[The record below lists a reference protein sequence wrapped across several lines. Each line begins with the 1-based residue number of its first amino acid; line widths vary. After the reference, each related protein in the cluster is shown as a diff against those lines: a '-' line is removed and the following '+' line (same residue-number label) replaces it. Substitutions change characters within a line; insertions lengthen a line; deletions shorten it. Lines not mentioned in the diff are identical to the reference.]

1 MERVI
6 VEFVRLLRRHR
17 LRVSPAEGLDALEA
31 LRRTGLAD
39 RAVVRDALRATLVKR
54 AEDVEA
60 FERLFDLYFGLGE
73 ERRSRPAP
81 VAAHAHDNGVS
92 PTELRF
98 GEDLEGDPLDDEEHS
113 HDPPSA
119 TDLRR
124 FLEEDQLRPG
134 TEFHGEPERL
144 RLSVFGSQLM
154 LSRSQDALEQAMKRM
169 THQLRVRRA
178 RSFSPGSVAPE
189 SGGERLPVDITDSE
203 FADLVDELRATGV
216 DEGLI
221 QAITASADDIL
232 AALPELLRSLM
243 ERQERMK
250 TAAAQEAPAA
260 SLSLRRMLELSA
272 GDERE
277 LEAAIKRLGR
287 QLHGAKTRR
296 MRRARTGR
304 VDVAQTLR
312 ANLGYEG
319 VPFEPVMR
327 RRRDQRPRLVV
338 LLDVS
343 LSTRNLARFWLQLV
357 FELQCHFSRVRS
369 FAFVA
374 DLVEITQLLEEQ
386 GLARGVETLFAGG
399 LIDVDENSDFGQAA
413 EQLRTGHLSAINR
426 RTTVVV
432 LGDGRNNGRPANVAA
447 LAEIARHA
455 RRVLWMTPEPRWGW
469 RLGSC
474 DMPRYEPVCDAVE
487 VVRTAA
493 DLGTFAE
500 RLLAGASTRPLTVSP
515 RAVGPRAR

>member
-1 MERVI
+1 MERMI

-39 RAVVRDALRATLVKR
+39 RDVVRDALRATLIKR
-54 AEDVEA
+54 AEDVAA
-60 FERLFDLYFGLGE
+60 FDRLFDLYFGLGE
-73 ERRSRPAP
+73 DVRSRPAASAP
-81 VAAHAHDNGVS
+81 HIHDNGAS

-98 GEDLEGDPLDDEEHS
+98 GEDLESDPMSEEEHS

-124 FLEEDQLRPG
+124 FLDDDQLRPG
-134 TEFHGEPERL
+134 SDFHGEPERL

-189 SGGERLPVDITDSE
+189 TGAERLPVDITDAE
-203 FADLVDELRATGV
+203 FADLVDELRETGV

-221 QAITASADDIL
+221 QAITANADDIL
-232 AALPELLRSLM
+232 AALPELLQSLM
-243 ERQERMK
+243 ERQERMN
-250 TAAAQEAPAA
+250 AAAARQMPAA
-260 SLSLRRMLELSA
+260 SLSLRRMLELSP

-319 VPFEPVMR
+319 VPFEPVLR
-327 RRRDQRPRLVV
+327 RRREQRPRLVV

-357 FELQCHFSRVRS
+357 FELQSHFSRVRT

-399 LIDVDENSDFGQAA
+399 LLDVDENSDFGRAA
-413 EQLRTGHLSAINR
+413 EQMRTGHLGAINR

-432 LGDGRNNGRPANVAA
+432 LGDGRNNGRPPNVGA
-447 LAEIARHA
+447 LEEIARHA

-469 RLGSC
+469 QLGSC
-474 DMPRYEPVCDAVE
+474 DMPHYEPVCDAVE

-500 RLLAGASTRPLTVSP
+500 RLLQFQGSAERV
-515 RAVGPRAR
+515 VQ

>member
-1 MERVI
+1 MERVV

-17 LRVSPAEGLDALEA
+17 LRVSPAEGLDALQA
-31 LRRTGLAD
+31 LRRTGLED
-39 RAVVRDALRATLVKR
+39 REVVRDALRATLVKST
-54 AEDVEA
+54 EDSEA
-60 FERLFDLYFGLGE
+60 FDRLFDLYFGLGQE
-73 ERRSRPAP
+73 ARPRPAP
-81 VAAHAHDNGVS
+81 VAAHAHDNGAS

-98 GEDLEGDPLDDEEHS
+98 GEDLEGDPLDEDGHS
-113 HDPPSA
+113 HDDPSP

-124 FLEEDQLRPG
+124 FLEKDQIRPG
-134 TEFHGEPERL
+134 SDMHGEPERL

-154 LSRSQDALEQAMKRM
+154 LSRSQEALEQAMKRM

-189 SGGERLPVDITDSE
+189 SGAELLPVDITDSE
-203 FADLVDELRATGV
+203 FADLVDELREMGV

-221 QAITASADDIL
+221 QAIAASADDIL
-232 AALPELLRSLM
+232 EALPELLRSLM
-243 ERQERMK
+243 ERQERM
-250 TAAAQEAPAA
+250 TAAAARELPAE
-260 SLSLRRMLELSA
+260 SIGLRRMLELSP
-272 GDERE
+272 GDQRE

-327 RRRDQRPRLVV
+327 RRRDQSPRLVV

-357 FELQCHFSRVRS
+357 FELQSHFSRVRT

-386 GLARGVETLFAGG
+386 GLARGVETLFAGD

-413 EQLRTGHLSAINR
+413 EQMRTGHLSAINR

-447 LAEIARHA
+447 LEEIVRHA

-469 RLGSC
+469 QLGSC
-474 DMPRYEPVCDAVE
+474 DMPAYEPVCDAVQ

-493 DLGTFAE
+493 DLGAFAE
-500 RLLAGASTRPLTVSP
+500 RLLVGATTVP
-515 RAVGPRAR
+515 R

>member
-1 MERVI
+1 
-6 VEFVRLLRRHR
+6 
-17 LRVSPAEGLDALEA
+17 
-31 LRRTGLAD
+31 
-39 RAVVRDALRATLVKR
+39 
-54 AEDVEA
+54 
-60 FERLFDLYFGLGE
+60 
-73 ERRSRPAP
+73 
-81 VAAHAHDNGVS
+81 
-92 PTELRF
+92 
-98 GEDLEGDPLDDEEHS
+98 
-113 HDPPSA
+113 
-119 TDLRR
+119 
-124 FLEEDQLRPG
+124 
-134 TEFHGEPERL
+134 
-144 RLSVFGSQLM
+144 M
-154 LSRSQDALEQAMKRM
+154 LSRSQEALEQAMKRM

-189 SGGERLPVDITDSE
+189 SGAEQLPVDITDSE
-203 FADLVDELRATGV
+203 FADLLDELREMEV

-221 QAITASADDIL
+221 RAISASADDIL
-232 AALPELLRSLM
+232 AALPDLLRSLM

-250 TAAAQEAPAA
+250 APAAKEVPAA

-272 GDERE
+272 GDQRE
-277 LEAAIKRLGR
+277 LEAAIRRLGR
-287 QLHGAKTRR
+287 QLHGARTRR

-304 VDVAQTLR
+304 VDVARTLR

-319 VPFEPVMR
+319 VPFDPVMR

-357 FELQCHFSRVRS
+357 FELQSHFSRVRT

-374 DLVEITQLLEEQ
+374 DLVEVTQLLEEQ
-386 GLARGVETLFAGG
+386 GLTRGVETLFAGD

-413 EQLRTGHLSAINR
+413 EQMRTGHLATINR

-432 LGDGRNNGRPANVAA
+432 LGDGRNNGRPPNVAA
-447 LAEIARHA
+447 LEEIARHA

-469 RLGSC
+469 QLGSC

-493 DLGTFAE
+493 DLGAFAE
-500 RLLAGASTRPLTVSP
+500 RLLTGASAER
-515 RAVGPRAR
+515 